1 MRNKLVM
8 LIKLLKEVQ
17 KWEEVGIFRV
27 VAIVKQKARVPV
39 ELAQVPSVAK

>member
-17 KWEEVGIFRV
+17 KWEAVGIFRV
-27 VAIVKQKARVPV
+27 VAVVEQKARVPV
-39 ELAQVPSVAK
+39 ELAQVQSVAK